1 VSYSYSQLEALWIQA
16 GGNASI
22 AGMMA
27 SIALAESSGDPN
39 ATNNNS
45 NSTTDRG
52 LWQINSI
59 WGSLSTYDVAG
70 NAKAAVQVYNQQGIT
85 AWSTYQS
92 GAYQQY
98 YQGNTTPDNSVSTGS
113 SGGVNGPYSPTS
125 NPTVTLSPQ
134 ELAAQYGYAYS
145 MLKSIP
151 ELNTIFGNA
160 VAGQWSATKFT
171 AALMA
176 TSWYQTH
183 SASQRAY
190 IALGYAD
197 PSTQA
202 SQRAAQVAS
211 TQAVASKMGAVVPQ
225 NILDQLATQYLQNGW
240 NADQLNQ
247 ALSKYIAYDQYGA
260 LGGTAGDEEMTM
272 RTLAQ
277 NNGVTISNNWILN
290 TAQAIADNTSTLEDG
305 EAYIRKQAENMF
317 PNYAKEIK
325 SGQNLSDLAAP
336 YMQDYQKYLEVGPG
350 QTTLFDPQMM
360 KALQYKDP
368 TGKNSTMPLWQ
379 FDTHLR
385 QDPRWIKTQNAQD
398 SIMSTAHTVLQ
409 NFGFS
414 F

>member
-1 VSYSYSQLEALWIQA
+1 VSNYSYAQLEALWIQA
-16 GGNASI
+16 GGDSGS
-22 AGMMA
+22 AGIMA
-27 SIALAESSGDPN
+27 SIALAESSGNPG

-59 WGSLSTYDVAG
+59 WGSLSTYDPLA
-70 NAKAAVQVYNQQGIT
+70 NAQAAVHVFKQQGIS
-85 AWSTYQS
+85 AWSTYNS
-92 GAYQQY
+92 GAYKQY
-98 YQGNTTPDNSVSTGS
+98 YQGNTAPSSSGS
-113 SGGVNGPYSPTS
+113 SGGGVNGPYAPTS

-134 ELAAQYGYAYS
+134 ELAQQYGYAYS
-145 MLKSIP
+145 MLTSIP
-151 ELNTIFGNA
+151 ELNNIFGQA
-160 VAGQWSATKFT
+160 VSGQWSATRFT
-171 AALMA
+171 AALMG

-183 SASQRAY
+183 SAAQRSY

-197 PSTQA
+197 PTTQA
-202 SQRAAQVAS
+202 AQKASQVAS

-225 NILDQLATQYLQNGW
+225 NILNQLAQQYLQNGW
-240 NADQLNQ
+240 NADQLNH
-247 ALSKYIAYDQYGA
+247 ALSKYIAYDQFGA
-260 LGGTAGDEEMTM
+260 LGGTAGDEEMAL

-290 TAQAIADNTSTLEDG
+290 TAQAIANNTTTVEDG
-305 EAYIRKQAENMF
+305 SAYIRKQAENMF

-325 SGQNLSDLAAP
+325 AGQNLSDLAAP
-336 YMQDYQKYLEVGPG
+336 YMQDYQKLLEVGPG
-350 QTTLFDPQMM
+350 QTTLFDPQMV

-385 QDPRWIKTQNAQD
+385 QDARWTKTQNAQD
-398 SIMSTAHTVLQ
+398 SMMATAHTVLR